1 MVPPYATTFMDSL
14 EEDIL
19 SNSFLKTLVS
29 WYYIDESLWCGDMGK
44 KSLKSFQRLN
54 SSYYKVYSK
63 ILQGKN
69 RISGCYCMKNL
80 SKTN

>member
-19 SNSFLKTLVS
+19 SNSFLKALVS

-44 KSLKSFQRLN
+44 KSLKSF
-54 SSYYKVYSK
+54 
-63 ILQGKN
+63 
-69 RISGCYCMKNL
+69 
-80 SKTN
+80 